1 MIYLTVQEAARKIHR
16 RSSLV
21 YMMLRTGEL
30 PFYQMPGARGIL
42 VSENDLD
49 EFMRRYRI
57 SGRKTIEKLVEV
69 QRCSA

>member
-1 MIYLTVQEAARKIHR
+1 MTYFTPVEVARKIHR
-16 RSSLV
+16 RTSLV
-21 YMMLRTGEL
+21 YQMLRTGEL

-57 SGRKTIEKLVEV
+57 SGGKAIQKLVEV
-69 QRCSA
+69 QKCSA

>member
-1 MIYLTVQEAARKIHR
+1 MTYFTPVEVARRIHR
-16 RSSLV
+16 RTSLV
-21 YMMLRTGEL
+21 YMLLRTGEL

-57 SGRKTIEKLVEV
+57 SGGKAIQKLVEV
-69 QRCSA
+69 QKCSA

>member
-16 RSSLV
+16 RVSTINTW
-21 YMMLRTGEL
+21 MQKEDL
-30 PFYQMPGARGIL
+30 PFYKMPGARGIL

-57 SGRKTIEKLVEV
+57 SGGKAIQKLVEV
-69 QRCSA
+69 QKCSA

>member
-16 RSSLV
+16 RVSIV
-21 YMMLRTGEL
+21 YLFLRTGEL

-49 EFMRRYRI
+49 EFMRRYRV
-57 SGRKTIEKLVEV
+57 SGRIAIEKLVEV
-69 QRCSA
+69 RRCSA